1 MPIHRIFEYR
11 SERDRD
17 LLNAYR
23 RQIAQSSGPIQLRE
37 VMYRVVN
44 SPSSRFWV
52 SPERAMRVISSMD
65 QGNRLNGMIR
75 NKRIMFRE
83 IYRRVHQTQNSSALS
98 AVTIIR
104 GSPDSGWATRPLFL
118 QDSTER
124 HCDHAP
130 HQFRIPFI
138 VLLLVLFLLP
148 VSPDQTGAV
157 SGGPLWCY
165 VVYMFFHA
173 NLFHLLG
180 NCLSVYLVWHFRS
193 DPPPFV
199 VAASLY
205 GVALL
210 AALITCTDTPTVGA
224 SGVVFASVGF
234 RLNRCRRK
242 LLQLSGRC
250 ICATCVKRTVTF
262 AKSLV

>member
-1 MPIHRIFEYR
+1 M
-11 SERDRD
+11 
-17 LLNAYR
+17 
-23 RQIAQSSGPIQLRE
+23 Q
-37 VMYRVVN
+37 
-44 SPSSRFWV
+44 
-52 SPERAMRVISSMD
+52 
-65 QGNRLNGMIR
+65 
-75 NKRIMFRE
+75 
-83 IYRRVHQTQNSSALS
+83 
-98 AVTIIR
+98 
-104 GSPDSGWATRPLFL
+104 
-118 QDSTER
+118 
-124 HCDHAP
+124 
-130 HQFRIPFI
+130 QFRIPFI

-148 VSPDQTGAV
+148 VSPDQVGAV
-157 SGGPLWCY
+157 SGVPLWCY
-165 VVYMFFHA
+165 VVYMFFHFHA

-180 NCLSVYLVWHFRS
+180 NCLSVYLVSYFRS

-199 VAASLY
+199 VAPSLC